1 MDAQAIVQQEIK
13 TSQGS
18 IDAQPVDPPPNRPGR
33 FFRTGLAFGN
43 GGATRQIT
51 AR

>member
-33 FFRTGLAFGN
+33 FFVQVSPLAMVEQP
-43 GGATRQIT
+43 AK
-51 AR
+51 